1 MLIDMD
7 KTNLRQKFR
16 QGAVPSQQDFYDV
29 FESFWHKE
37 EQIPPDRIGD
47 DLLRQFFGIEQAF
60 NDAMDRLN
68 GAMRMMDEYRQRLA
82 DMHKKLDEQDE
93 RIYAIELSLQPEPI
107 IPIEPIDPIA
117 LQTE

>member
-7 KTNLRQKFR
+7 KMNLRLKFR
-16 QGAVPSQQDFYDV
+16 QGAIPSQQDFYDV

-37 EQIPPDRIGD
+37 EQIPPDRIDG
-47 DLLRQFFGIEQAF
+47 DLLRQFFAIEQAF

-68 GAMRMMDEYRQRLA
+68 GAMRMMDEYRQRL
-82 DMHKKLDEQDE
+82 DKQDE

-107 IPIEPIDPIA
+107 IPIEPIDPID
-117 LQTE
+117 LPE

>member
-7 KTNLRQKFR
+7 KTNLRLKFR

-37 EQIPPDRIGD
+37 EQIPPDRIGG
-47 DLLRQFFGIEQAF
+47 DLLRQFFDIEQAF

-68 GAMRMMDEYRQRLA
+68 EAMRMMDEYRQRL
-82 DMHKKLDEQDE
+82 DEHAE

-107 IPIEPIDPIA
+107 IPIEPTDPID

>member
-1 MLIDMD
+1 MD
-7 KTNLRQKFR
+7 KVDLRLKFR
-16 QGAVPSQQDFYDV
+16 HGAVPSQQDFYDV

-37 EQIPPDRIGD
+37 EQIPPEMIGG

-68 GAMRMMDEYRQRLA
+68 GAMRMMDEFRLR
-82 DMHKKLDEQDE
+82 LDEQEE

-107 IPIEPIDPIA
+107 IPIEPIDPID
-117 LQTE
+117 LPTE